1 MERRGGVILLD
12 RRYGSARITKTL
24 PEWISNRLQH
34 HNRFGS
40 PFAFIRVVAYPVNIW
55 PFCYYWSELAGRKLQ
70 HNGKRVGKIFLS
82 HSLTALATQIIMNTL
97 VRLELR

>member
-40 PFAFIRVVAYPVNIW
+40 PFAFIRVVAYPS
-55 PFCYYWSELAGRKLQ
+55 CEHLAIL
-70 HNGKRVGKIFLS
+70 L
-82 HSLTALATQIIMNTL
+82 L
-97 VRLELR
+97 LERTSWEETST